1 MVYISNSPEQTIQIA
16 KKLAKSLKGG
26 EIILLNGDLGAGK
39 TTFAKGI
46 ALGLDIFDTV
56 TSPTFTIMNSYS
68 GRLDLYHYDM
78 YRIDNPE
85 ELLEL
90 GVEDNL
96 YLGGVSVIEWNKFN
110 VSLLKTII
118 VDIDYIDADT
128 RKITIE

>member
-1 MVYISNSPEQTIQIA
+1 MVYISKSPEQTIQIA

-128 RKITIE
+128 RKISIE

>member
-128 RKITIE
+128 RKISIE

>member
-46 ALGLDIFDTV
+46 ALGLDIADTV

-128 RKITIE
+128 RKISIE